1 MSGLPGDANL
11 WDSWIPRVA
20 FWWMFIILEG
30 EVFLAGVGLR
40 KFRPMPASYDHWARR
55 HLCLATPTV
64 SRDLGFSALSKES
77 PLMASKDPMRTN
89 SNHGHSRVALKIKIP
104 IANKSLANTIK
115 QRYNEQFTW
124 LSFYDGIRHDAVRL
138 CCLQQFTNID
148 WNPNIGVLAGRLQF
162 QKRFRNP
169 RNLSIH
175 QTTLN
180 SQFAYSI

>member
-1 MSGLPGDANL
+1 
-11 WDSWIPRVA
+11 
-20 FWWMFIILEG
+20 MFIILDGEDG

-64 SRDLGFSALSKES
+64 SRYLGFSALSKES

-89 SNHGHSRVALKIKIP
+89 SNHGHSRLALKFKIL
-104 IANKSLANTIK
+104 IANKSLANTNNVIN
-115 QRYNEQFTW
+115 NEQFTW

-138 CCLQQFTNID
+138 CCLQQFRNID
-148 WNPNIGVLAGRLQF
+148 WNPNIGVLTGRLQF
-162 QKRFRNP
+162 KSDFEI

-175 QTTLN
+175 QTSLN
-180 SQFAYSI
+180 SQFAYSV